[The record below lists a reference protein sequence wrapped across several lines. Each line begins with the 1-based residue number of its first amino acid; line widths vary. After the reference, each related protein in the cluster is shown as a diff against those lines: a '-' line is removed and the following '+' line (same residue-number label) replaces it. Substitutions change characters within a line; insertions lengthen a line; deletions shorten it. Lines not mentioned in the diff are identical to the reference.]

1 MADKQS
7 VLQCLESMKVV
18 ELKHYLKS
26 KGVKITGKKK
36 ADLIA
41 RYF

>member
-1 MADKQS
+1 MADKQATLLCS
-7 VLQCLESMKVV
+7 ESMKVV

-26 KGVKITGKKK
+26 KGIEVSGKKK
-36 ADLIA
+36 VDLIA